1 MFELHGKNA
10 IVTSGAKGIGR
21 GIAHALVNQGA
32 RVLLADLDRRE
43 CAEDFGS
50 VDILVNNAGIY
61 PSRPFLQITQREWD
75 RIVAVNLTGVFNF
88 SQSAGA
94 RMVKRKKGG
103 KIVNIASIAALV
115 GFNGLTHYCA
125 TKGGITGFTRALALE
140 LAGQKINVNAIAP
153 GAIET
158 PGTAKMMSDAKVKAG
173 FEQMVPWK
181 RPGAPHDVAAAAAFL
196 ASHEADY
203 VTGQTLVV
211 DGGWTIQ

>member
-10 IVTSGAKGIGR
+10 IVTGGAKGIGR

-43 CAEDFGS
+43 CARTAGALGPRAGWAACDVSDRRQVDAAVEKCAEEFGS

-88 SQSAGA
+88 SQSAA
-94 RMVKRKKGG
+94 SRMVKRKKGG

-158 PGTAKMMSDAKVKAG
+158 P
-173 FEQMVPWK
+173 
-181 RPGAPHDVAAAAAFL
+181 
-196 ASHEADY
+196 
-203 VTGQTLVV
+203 
-211 DGGWTIQ
+211 